1 MWLVY
6 VALLLIRR
14 GAGLRGRRAAYVSGA
29 ALAVMMAV
37 WAANL
42 ISNVHRFG
50 PQ

>member
-1 MWLVY
+1 MMRI
-6 VALLLIRR
+6 AI
-14 GAGLRGRRAAYVSGA
+14 